1 MFNRI
6 CFGGSYY
13 IKYWF
18 EYLPDIN
25 LREFFILL
33 ALVLFT
39 IILGIYP
46 SIILDSLNYYVS
58 SLIFNVSYDGELN
71 NQLVYH
77 TLTWPSGRNDP
88 SVINVVHTAHEHHGN
103 LIISGNWRI
112 WNISPGNVQIWQA
125 SPYVPGATYFWPE

>member
-18 EYLPDIN
+18 EYLPDVN

-46 SIILDSLNYYVS
+46 SIILDGLNYCVS
-58 SLIFNVSYDGELN
+58 SLIFNVSYDGEF
-71 NQLVYH
+71 Y
-77 TLTWPSGRNDP
+77 TLIYPSGMHDR
-88 SVINVVHTAHEHHGN
+88 SVISVVPSANFQAGGHLGI
-103 LIISGNWRI
+103 LRI
-112 WNISPGNVQIWQA
+112 DGYVRMWQISPGNTRWWVGL
-125 SPYVPGATYFWPE
+125 PYVPGITYYWH

>member
-33 ALVLFT
+33 GLVLFT

-46 SIILDSLNYYVS
+46 SIILDGLNYYVS
-58 SLIFNVSYDGELN
+58 SLIFNVSYDGEEN
-71 NQLVYH
+71 YQLLYR
-77 TLTWPSGRNDP
+77 TLSWPSGMHDR
-88 SVINVVHTAHEHHGN
+88 SVIPMVHSHG
-103 LIISGNWRI
+103 LPTG
-112 WNISPGNVQIWQA
+112 
-125 SPYVPGATYFWPE
+125 